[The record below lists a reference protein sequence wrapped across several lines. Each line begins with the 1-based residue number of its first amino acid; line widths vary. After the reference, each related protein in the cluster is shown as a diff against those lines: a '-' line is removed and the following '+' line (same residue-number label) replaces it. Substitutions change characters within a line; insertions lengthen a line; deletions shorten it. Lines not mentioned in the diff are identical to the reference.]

1 MPGGGSGWCLL
12 ICFRAVAFSAENLK
26 VARDR
31 QAAIAQGLDVINGE
45 VICSA
50 ALAAPRLLFSKC
62 FADLAPGVVVS
73 SLVASGACL
82 LFDSIVN
89 AFAFVAS
96 SCACDLSAIQA
107 RSR

>member
-1 MPGGGSGWCLL
+1 MPGGGSVRCLL
-12 ICFRAVAFSAENLK
+12 IRFRAVAFSAENLK

-31 QAAIAQGLDVINGE
+31 QAAIAQRLDVVNGE

-73 SLVASGACL
+73 ALVASGAAPL
-82 LFDSIVN
+82 LDPIVI
-89 AFAFVAS
+89 AFAFCAS
-96 SCACDLSAIQA
+96 WLACYLSAVQA